1 MARFKKVSMV
11 ESFIE
16 IDDPEELAEFLQSFA
31 SSGFGGSAAEYF
43 WSIDGEVVGE
53 QLFFLDGDDAREIL
67 DGDDAREILDN
78 HTKTVRRE
86 LADKFGFNP
95 WGS

>member
-67 DGDDAREILDN
+67 DN

-86 LADKFGFNP
+86 LADKLGFNP